1 MRCLSLL
8 LRDDRGLVLSSEMVL
23 VGTLGVIG
31 ATVGLKAAADS
42 VDAELRDFARAIR
55 SLDQSY
61 CFEGTRG
68 CGAWTAGS
76 SFRQEPV
83 EESLAELEGQ
93 MEEHE
98 ERLERQLRDR
108 DDDDDRKRDDG
119 KDDDDRRKDDD
130 KDDDDRKKS
139 AKDDDRDDD
148 RKPDSRKDGDRD
160 DNGPAMKR
168 ESPEKRPEPK
178 KPAPRKSQPREVQ
191 L

>member
-8 LRDDRGLVLSSEMVL
+8 LRDDRGFVLSSEMVL

-31 ATVGLKAAADS
+31 TTVGLKAASDS

-68 CGAWTAGS
+68 CSAWTAGS
-76 SFRQEPV
+76 SFRQRPV

-98 ERLERQLRDR
+98 EHIERQLRDR
-108 DDDDDRKRDDG
+108 DDDD
-119 KDDDDRRKDDD
+119 KDDDRKPESRKDDD
-130 KDDDDRKKS
+130 KDDDDRKEK
-139 AKDDDRDDD
+139 AKDDDD
-148 RKPDSRKDGDRD
+148 RKDE
-160 DNGPAMKR
+160 GPAMKR
-168 ESPEKRPEPK
+168 EAPEKKPDTKKPEPK
-178 KPAPRKSQPREVQ
+178 KPQPKKPQPKEVQ